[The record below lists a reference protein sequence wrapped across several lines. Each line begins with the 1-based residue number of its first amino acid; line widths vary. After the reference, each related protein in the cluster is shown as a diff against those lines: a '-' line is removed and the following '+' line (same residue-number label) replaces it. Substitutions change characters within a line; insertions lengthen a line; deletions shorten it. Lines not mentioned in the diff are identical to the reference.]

1 LYFTLLF
8 HSLTFSFPLPP
19 STNSYKFTFNSFYS
33 DQDVRDRSVA
43 EITSSQAFDPTHNP
57 LPGGLYDPRLGPT
70 TKDSDPVCCTCA
82 LSATACPGHFGH
94 IELAVPVYHPLLMGD
109 LVQALRL
116 KCLNCHKLRAA
127 ARPLAIHRAKFNLLK
142 QHKIA
147 ELLDLDD
154 TLAQSVR
161 QARDGGGGGE
171 VDSAALT
178 NSAANKRA
186 AGVALDSALRDFQPS
201 REESANYLAN
211 SSNRRHQAETSYERK
226 LRKQL
231 IHECMAACKGAKTC
245 PHCGA
250 CSPKIRQDSS
260 NKIFQAALSA
270 KMSRMNAAEGIQLL
284 SALQTDK
291 EAGYDSDD
299 TDRGKDNNS
308 DDDKDDDDDSDVE
321 DKEDDKGNSKIE
333 KRDQYMHAGEVFAQ
347 MKRMWKLDPYL
358 CNFIFGTCGS
368 WSEEG
373 FHIFFLQAVPV
384 PPSRFRPAM
393 HLNGMAVEHSQT
405 QYLSKMITLNEQ
417 VRNNFAAGNEPRAY
431 TSWID
436 LQTAVNCYMDSSK
449 DPSAAATAQVAPGI
463 RQLLERK
470 EGLFRKNMMGK
481 RVDYACRSVISPDP
495 YVGTNEIGLPQYF
508 ARVLTYPTPVTDLN
522 LKEMR
527 QLVERGAHNYPGAR
541 WVEINGKRVDLSK
554 MKRFKREAVAAQLL
568 THLKKGGMPA
578 FVGRQLRDG
587 DYVLMNRQVRWRGG
601 CVFVFVSM
609 LQLKGPRMRLQ
620 VMHHA
625 DTEMTDY
632 DTIYR

>member
-1 LYFTLLF
+1 M
-8 HSLTFSFPLPP
+8 
-19 STNSYKFTFNSFYS
+19 
-33 DQDVRDRSVA
+33 
-43 EITSSQAFDPTHNP
+43 
-57 LPGGLYDPRLGPT
+57 
-70 TKDSDPVCCTCA
+70 
-82 LSATACPGHFGH
+82 ACPGHFGH
-94 IELAVPVYHPLLMGD
+94 IELAVQVYHPLLMGD
-109 LVQALRL
+109 LVTALRL
-116 KCLNCHKLRAA
+116 KCLNCHKLRASS
-127 ARPLAIHRAKFNLLK
+127 RPLAIHRAKFNLLK
-142 QHKIA
+142 QHKIT

-161 QARDGGGGGE
+161 HAREGGGSME
-171 VDSAALT
+171 DETAPSAALT
-178 NSAANKRA
+178 SSAASKRA
-186 AGVALDSALRDFQPS
+186 AGVALDQALRNFQPTP
-201 REESANYLAN
+201 EETAD
-211 SSNRRHQAETSYERK
+211 SNRRNAQQETSYERK

-270 KMSRMNAAEGIQLL
+270 KMSRMNAAEGIKLL

-299 TDRGKDNNS
+299 TDR
-308 DDDKDDDDDSDVE
+308 DDKDDDME
-321 DKEDDKGNSKIE
+321 EDDNDDDDANNVDEEGKIE
-333 KRDQYMHAGEVFAQ
+333 KKDQYMHAGEVYAQ
-347 MKRMWKLDPYL
+347 MKRMWKIDPYL
-358 CNFIFGTCGS
+358 CNFIFGNCGS
-368 WSEEG
+368 WSEDG
-373 FHIFFLQAVPV
+373 YQIFFLQAVPV

-405 QYLSKMITLNEQ
+405 QYLSKMIQLNEQ
-417 VRNNFAAGNEPRAY
+417 VRNHFAAGNEPRAY
-431 TSWID
+431 TAWID

-449 DPSAAATAQVAPGI
+449 DPSAAATNQVAPGI

-541 WVEINGKRVDLSK
+541 WVEIAGKRVDLSK

-587 DYVLMNRQVRWRGG
+587 DYVLMNRQVRWR
-601 CVFVFVSM
+601 CSRFAYAQMNV
-609 LQLKGPRMRLQ
+609 GPRKKFS
-620 VMHHA
+620 HA
-625 DTEMTDY
+625 PRRHRNDGL
-632 DTIYR
+632 

>member
-1 LYFTLLF
+1 LHDPFLDSFYLSPGVFCTLPTIIS
-8 HSLTFSFPLPP
+8 HSFPLL
-19 STNSYKFTFNSFYS
+19 YRYLYLHSFYS

-70 TKDSDPVCCTCA
+70 TKDSDPVCSTCA

-94 IELAVPVYHPLLMGD
+94 IELAVQVYHPLLMGD

-127 ARPLAIHRAKFNLLK
+127 SRPLAIHRAKFNLLK

-161 QARDGGGGGE
+161 HAREGGGE
-171 VDSAALT
+171 DEAAPSAALT
-178 NSAANKRA
+178 SSAASKRA
-186 AGVALDSALRDFQPS
+186 AGVALDSALRNFQPVQ
-201 REESANYLAN
+201 EDTAD
-211 SSNRRHQAETSYERK
+211 SNRRNAQQETSYERK

-270 KMSRMNAAEGIQLL
+270 KMSRMNAAEGIKLL

-299 TDRGKDNNS
+299 TDRDMDDKEDDS
-308 DDDKDDDDDSDVE
+308 DDEVDDDKDDANG
-321 DKEDDKGNSKIE
+321 KME
-333 KRDQYMHAGEVFAQ
+333 KRDQYMHAGEVYAQ

-358 CNFIFGTCGS
+358 CNFIFGNCGS
-368 WSEEG
+368 WSEDG
-373 FHIFFLQAVPV
+373 YQIFFLQAVPV

-405 QYLSKMITLNEQ
+405 QYLSKMIQLNEQ
-417 VRNNFAAGNEPRAY
+417 VRNHFAAGNEPRAY
-431 TSWID
+431 TAWID
-436 LQTAVNCYMDSSK
+436 LQTAVNCYMDSAK
-449 DPSAAATAQVAPGI
+449 DPSAAATNQVAPGI

-541 WVEINGKRVDLSK
+541 WVEIAGKRVDLSK

-587 DYVLMNRQVRWRGG
+587 DYVLMNRQVRWIFAFTR
-601 CVFVFVSM
+601 CSNYC
-609 LQLKGPRMRLQ
+609 LSYE
-620 VMHHA
+620 
-625 DTEMTDY
+625 DT
-632 DTIYR
+632 